1 MKKIIVLLFILFS
14 LIGCGGNNNDNRP
27 ADNPN
32 DDKGDNP
39 PQEEVTLLEF
49 SGITFNNNII
59 DYDGEEHTLEIE
71 GVPSFA
77 DVNYTNKG
85 PHVNAGEYEITATVS
100 AEGYKD
106 LVLKAKLVINKIEF
120 TDVEFNDLKVDYDG
134 NPHSITIEG
143 NLPSDAVVE
152 YTSDVAGVTNTA
164 TNVGVY
170 NVVATI
176 NAPNFKELVLEA
188 KLSIIATDDERYL
201 NVSGDTL
208 SFQNAIDEDKLY
220 AYNFNDQNLVK
231 VSNDKAFDIECS
243 SDNSV
248 YFVSKSILTSS
259 IKLATYDP
267 ETDTA
272 NYSSVLNESA
282 RYIQF
287 DGKVAYYVV
296 NGLTND
302 KSGIYKADLSGQ
314 EPVITCLSVG
324 KAKYL
329 KLYNSLLY
337 FADGANGYKLSK
349 INTSNVNQ
357 TRTVVLDEKVNNM
370 VLNNGVLYFNVDNT
384 LGDYIAKYTIST
396 GVTRKL
402 TQDAGINFT
411 VIGSK
416 LYYVNIDKLTSSIFG
431 NGIYKVDINPL
442 ADNNLSGT
450 KVIDGGELGVCSL
463 TSYDSNL
470 IYYDVNGYKLIK
482 YSIEDQSKENLLD
495 GFTKP
500 ADPTPTSFGSQL
512 VEVDGVIYYLDI
524 YDGKTLHS
532 YNPTT
537 KSNFRLTAEK
547 VDNFAVVGDYIY
559 FNMVSFGVNNDT
571 YRMNYKTGGVPE
583 LVNTYDSTDL
593 VSDGTY
599 IYYVERNA
607 SGAATA
613 IHKANLDGTNDVII
627 FEYAADNLILYNG
640 TLYFCAKPNA
650 VQTIMKIDNV
660 ASVNSAQEKVCVN
673 DDYACDVF
681 TISNGIIYF
690 RHNYGLL
697 YKNHRLAK
705 MNVDGTGFA
714 EIVTEATDP
723 TEIIVSDGYV
733 YYVNSANTANDYDL
747 YKVSINGT
755 DGSQVKVTTN
765 MYASAI
771 CLCGNNVYYIN
782 YYLGG
787 TLGDSRL
794 YSVSIDGGESTQVA

>member
-1 MKKIIVLLFILFS
+1 MEINLYDKNGYAVAYI
-14 LIGCGGNNNDNRP
+14 
-27 ADNPN
+27 AD
-32 DDKGDNP
+32 DR
-39 PQEEVTLLEF
+39 E
-49 SGITFNNNII
+49 
-59 DYDGEEHTLEIE
+59 
-71 GVPSFA
+71 
-77 DVNYTNKG
+77 
-85 PHVNAGEYEITATVS
+85 
-100 AEGYKD
+100 
-106 LVLKAKLVINKIEF
+106 
-120 TDVEFNDLKVDYDG
+120 
-134 NPHSITIEG
+134 HSI
-143 NLPSDAVVE
+143 
-152 YTSDVAGVTNTA
+152 YTWDGHAMCYLVNDM
-164 TNVGVY
+164 VY
-170 NVVATI
+170 GWNGLHLGW
-176 NAPNFKELVLEA
+176 F
-188 KLSIIATDDERYL
+188 
-201 NVSGDTL
+201 
-208 SFQNAIDEDKLY
+208 
-220 AYNFNDQNLVK
+220 
-231 VSNDKAFDIECS
+231 
-243 SDNSV
+243 
-248 YFVSKSILTSS
+248 
-259 IKLATYDP
+259 
-267 ETDTA
+267 
-272 NYSSVLNESA
+272 
-282 RYIQF
+282 
-287 DGKVAYYVV
+287 V
-296 NGLTND
+296 NG
-302 KSGIYKADLSGQ
+302 
-314 EPVITCLSVG
+314 
-324 KAKYL
+324 
-329 KLYNSLLY
+329 
-337 FADGANGYKLSK
+337 
-349 INTSNVNQ
+349 
-357 TRTVVLDEKVNNM
+357 VV
-370 VLNNGVLYFNVDNT
+370 
-384 LGDYIAKYTIST
+384 
-396 GVTRKL
+396 
-402 TQDAGINFT
+402 
-411 VIGSK
+411 
-416 LYYVNIDKLTSSIFG
+416 
-431 NGIYKVDINPL
+431 
-442 ADNNLSGT
+442 
-450 KVIDGGELGVCSL
+450 
-463 TSYDSNL
+463 
-470 IYYDVNGYKLIK
+470 YDVNGYKLIK